1 MVDGESWSV
10 CPSAPG
16 DLCSTMWSTF
26 SVGLQFNL
34 ATVNK
39 KKWFMIISIR
49 SWGLLIRHFL
59 DGLGCACRGAR
70 ELLRG
75 LGGRQTPTRDV
86 WGAGAPKE
94 RKTISN
100 NGNVK
105 KKRTHVFR
113 HMRDASCGLVGT
125 TRNHRHVPADGHNGP
140 RRKPPTQQELC
151 LKSPAVLLGTRGR
164 PGYAC
169 M

>member
-1 MVDGESWSV
+1 MKPFRGKSLVQTKNMKCKIDAEHAKPV
-10 CPSAPG
+10 A
-16 DLCSTMWSTF
+16 TTKYVF
-26 SVGLQFNL
+26 SFPHGG
-34 ATVNK
+34 
-39 KKWFMIISIR
+39 SR
-49 SWGLLIRHFL
+49 SRRITGWGLPPPKSPVG
-59 DGLGCACRGAR
+59 D
-70 ELLRG
+70 

-113 HMRDASCGLVGT
+113 HMRDASCGPVGT

-151 LKSPAVLLGTRGR
+151 LKNPAVLLGTRGR